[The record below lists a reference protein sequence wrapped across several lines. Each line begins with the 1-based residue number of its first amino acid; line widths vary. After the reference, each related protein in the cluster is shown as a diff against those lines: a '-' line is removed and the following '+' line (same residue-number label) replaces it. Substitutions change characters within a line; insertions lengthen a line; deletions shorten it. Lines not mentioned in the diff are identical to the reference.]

1 MRNLIIAA
9 LLLLF
14 VPSAFAVP
22 ALQVYSPAGTY
33 DTGTDTWVINA
44 QDFEL
49 WVITADTDVNPLY
62 GVRLVAALGPNQ
74 AADGDLT
81 IGGTSFSSADYH
93 FGTPPSAADSG
104 SLPGHGIYPTNYVE
118 MLIGDVMTA
127 DEVVMDMQPGEDG
140 STMGRIFKYQ
150 VSTSYDYVHFDAFG
164 YFDPY
169 HFKFAPPS
177 HDAETGTPVPEP
189 ATMLLFG
196 LGLAG
201 AGLVRRFRA

>member
-1 MRNLIIAA
+1 MAA
-9 LLLLF
+9 LD
-14 VPSAFAVP
+14 PD
-22 ALQVYSPAGTY
+22 QT
-33 DTGTDTWVINA
+33 T
-44 QDFEL
+44 
-49 WVITADTDVNPLY
+49 
-62 GVRLVAALGPNQ
+62 
-74 AADGDLT
+74 DGDLT
-81 IGGTSFSSADYH
+81 IGGTSFSSSDYH

-140 STMGRIFKYQ
+140 STMGKIFKYR
-150 VSTSYDYVHFDAFG
+150 VSTSYDFVHFDAFG

-189 ATMLLFG
+189 VSYTHL
-196 LGLAG
+196 
-201 AGLVRRFRA
+201 RAHET